1 MPRCHTMSRIVTDN
15 GGSEEGGPTKKP
27 LGRTAELLL
36 VALLRQPTV
45 KDAAAECGVTERT
58 VFRYLQNPDF
68 RERYKAA
75 RRGAIDDAVRELQ
88 GKSLQAVE
96 ALARNLTCGNAFA
109 ENTAA
114 QMILAHAI
122 KGVELQDLQSEVE
135 EIKRL
140 LAAQEAGGK
149 GKGLREAGT

>member
-1 MPRCHTMSRIVTDN
+1 LSRT
-15 GGSEEGGPTKKP
+15 G
-27 LGRTAELLL
+27 ELLL
-36 VALLRQPTV
+36 VALLRKPTV
-45 KDAAAECGVTERT
+45 KDAARECGVTERT
-58 VFRYLQNPDF
+58 VFRYLQDSKF
-68 RERYKAA
+68 QERYKAA

-96 ALARNLTCGNAFA
+96 TLARNLTCGNAFA

-122 KGVELQDLQSEVE
+122 KGVELQDLQAEVE

-140 LAAQEAGGK
+140 LAAGEAAAGR
-149 GKGLREAGT
+149 KGLREAGA